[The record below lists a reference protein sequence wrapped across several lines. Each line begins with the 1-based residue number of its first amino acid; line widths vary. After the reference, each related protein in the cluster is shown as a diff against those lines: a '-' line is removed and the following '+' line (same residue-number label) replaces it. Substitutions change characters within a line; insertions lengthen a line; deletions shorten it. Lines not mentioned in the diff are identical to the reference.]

1 MSEGQILVSTSAT
14 LNSDGR
20 GKKSM
25 HTSSSGEFCKLKL
38 KSGSATHSASGD
50 RQFLSAPNP
59 PAPEEA
65 DAQRGF
71 CLLYAIL
78 MLQPRPIPVEVEKDS
93 QVGKMRS
100 TVPSR
105 SARGDEE

>member
-1 MSEGQILVSTSAT
+1 
-14 LNSDGR
+14 
-20 GKKSM
+20 M
-25 HTSSSGEFCKLKL
+25 HTSSSGELCKLKL

-50 RQFLSAPNP
+50 RQFLSGPKP
-59 PAPEEA
+59 PAPGEV

-78 MLQPRPIPVEVEKDS
+78 ILQLRPTPVEAEKDS
-93 QVGKMRS
+93 QVGKIRS

-105 SARGDEE
+105 SAWEDEG